1 MTSRTYKEDRET
13 ISFPHLLHSVNS
25 KTLALSFSLFHF
37 SFFLLRLDPWYL
49 LIDIQLLLGRVSKF
63 DSRESISDPIM
74 LWIACILLEIQNK
87 IQNLTSFSRFWIR
100 NYCYL
105 YCGYV
110 LDFIPWLDEPRNKIG
125 NFQILEREREL
136 GNGNGLQDG
145 RNFCPSKSERS
156 LWGTVRFQRFHRSR
170 NQNRVSET
178 CSQVCLI
185 SSNFSFFS

>member
-1 MTSRTYKEDRET
+1 MTSRIYKEDREI

-74 LWIACILLEIQNK
+74 LWIACILLEIQKK

-125 NFQILEREREL
+125 NFQILERERVGEWEWAPRWKEL
-136 GNGNGLQDG
+136 LPQQIGEILM
-145 RNFCPSKSERS
+145 RYCPFPEIPPIKKSKPRIGDLLSS
-156 LWGTVRFQRFHRSR
+156 MSHFFQ
-170 NQNRVSET
+170 
-178 CSQVCLI
+178 
-185 SSNFSFFS
+185 FFIF